1 MRESK
6 EGLKRE
12 TEKERHGG
20 SEKYRKRE
28 SATTIKGNNRKS
40 EQEKEKGRDGR
51 TEEAGKRENE
61 KKINRENEKEKHNEH
76 EEPRKR
82 N

>member
-1 MRESK
+1 M
-6 EGLKRE
+6 
-12 TEKERHGG
+12 
-20 SEKYRKRE
+20 
-28 SATTIKGNNRKS
+28 S
-40 EQEKEKGRDGR
+40 EQEEEKGRDGR

-76 EEPRKR
+76 EKPRKR